1 MTQNSKRELTRIKM
15 EISQKAGSGAL
26 DRNPVLAFQN
36 DYSCQTCHAIMNVRF
51 LDYLIAGYCTFGKSE
66 TIETVYAAPTLV
78 GLNREYEQSTP
89 IIMKIPCQTGGIENS
104 FSPISLEYLLH
115 ILQQAHDFAFYA

>member
-1 MTQNSKRELTRIKM
+1 M
-15 EISQKAGSGAL
+15 EIIQKAGSGAL

-51 LDYLIAGYCTFGKSE
+51 LDYLMARHFTCGKSE
-66 TIETVYAAPTLV
+66 TVETVYAAPPLI
-78 GLNREYEQSTP
+78 GLHREYEQSTP
-89 IIMKIPCQTGGIENS
+89 IIIKIPCQTCGIENS
-104 FSPISLEYLLH
+104 FCPISLEYLLH